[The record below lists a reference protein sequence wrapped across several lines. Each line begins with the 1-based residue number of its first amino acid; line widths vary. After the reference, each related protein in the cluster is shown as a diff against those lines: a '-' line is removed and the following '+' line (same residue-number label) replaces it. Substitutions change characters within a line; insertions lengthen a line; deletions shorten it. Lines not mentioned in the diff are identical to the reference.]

1 MANYE
6 AAAYYFPNYHRDK
19 RNDAWHGE
27 GWTEWELVK
36 RAEPKFPGHQQPKV
50 PLWGYEDEADP
61 AVMARKIAAAADYG
75 LTAFIFDWY
84 WYEDGPFLQRALDEG
99 FLQAPNNDR
108 LKFAIMWAN
117 HDWIDIHPAQ
127 RSRPYNVQAE
137 GQISEKGFIEATDH
151 MIQNY
156 FSHPSYW
163 RVNEGLYVSFYE
175 IHSLIRGLGGMEET
189 ARILLEF
196 RERVRAAG
204 LGELHLN
211 VVVWGLQILPT
222 EQKIANIHEV
232 LEQLGLDSISSYVW
246 IHHQPLDLFPE
257 TDYAAIV
264 EKSQLDYETFTADY
278 KLPYYPNVTMGWDS
292 SPRTVQSETFEDL
305 GYPYMATLAGN
316 TPQAFK
322 LALEGV
328 KAFLDRGV
336 TQPSIFT
343 INAWNEWTE
352 GSYLEPD
359 TINGMAYL
367 EAIRDVFGGRPQEG
381 EGASTKK
388 TLER

>member
-1 MANYE
+1 MATYE

-19 RNDAWHGE
+19 RNDAWHGA

-50 PLWGYEDEADP
+50 PLWGYEDEANP
-61 AVMARKIAAAADYG
+61 AVMARKIAAAADHG

-99 FLQAPNNDR
+99 FLCAPNNDR

-127 RSRPYNVQAE
+127 RSRPYNTQAE
-137 GQISEKGFIEATDH
+137 GQISEKGFVEATEH
-151 MIQNY
+151 MIMNY

-163 RVNEGLYVSFYE
+163 HVNEGLYVSFYE
-175 IHSLIRGLGGMEET
+175 IHSLIRGLGGIEET
-189 ARILLEF
+189 ARVIQEF

-204 LGELHLN
+204 LGELHVN

-222 EQKIANIHEV
+222 EQRITNIDEV

-246 IHHQPLDLFPE
+246 IHHQPLEQFPE
-257 TDYAAIV
+257 TDYAVIR
-264 EKSQLDYETFTADY
+264 EKSQLDYERFTAAY

-316 TPQAFK
+316 TPQEFK
-322 LALEGV
+322 IALEGV
-328 KAFLDRGV
+328 KAFLDLGM
-336 TQPSIFT
+336 TKPPLFT

-367 EAIRDVFGGRPQEG
+367 EAIREVFG
-381 EGASTKK
+381 SK
-388 TLER
+388 L

>member
-1 MANYE
+1 MATYQ

-19 RNDAWHGE
+19 RNDVWHGN

-61 AVMARKIAAAADYG
+61 AVMARKIAAAADHG

-99 FLQAPNNDR
+99 FLHAPNHER

-117 HDWIDIHPAQ
+117 HDWVDIHPAQ
-127 RSRPYNVQAE
+127 RSRPFNTQAE
-137 GQISEKGFIEATDH
+137 GQISEKGFVKAADH

-156 FSHPSYW
+156 FAHPSYW

-175 IHSLIRGLGGMEET
+175 IHSLIRGLGGIEET
-189 ARILLEF
+189 ARVLQQF

-222 EQKIANIHEV
+222 EQRITNIDEV

-246 IHHQPLDLFPE
+246 IHHQPLEQFPE
-257 TDYAAIV
+257 TNYAAIR
-264 EKSQLDYETFTADY
+264 EKSLLDYENFTAAY

-305 GYPYMATLAGN
+305 RYPYMPTLAGN
-316 TPQAFK
+316 TPGEFK
-322 LALEGV
+322 LALESV
-328 KAFLDRGV
+328 KEFLDRGM
-336 TQPSIFT
+336 TKPPIFT

-359 TINGMAYL
+359 MINGMAYL
-367 EAIRDVFGGRPQEG
+367 EAIRDVFGSKPGEG
-381 EGASTKK
+381 E
-388 TLER
+388 

>member
-1 MANYE
+1 MLEMASYE
-6 AAAYYFPNYHRDK
+6 AAAYYFPNYHRDS
-19 RNDAWHGE
+19 RNAKWHGE

-36 RAEPKFPGHQQPKV
+36 RAEPKFPGHRQPKI

-61 AVMARKIAAAADYG
+61 SVMARKIAAAADHG
-75 LTAFIFDWY
+75 LTSFIFDWY

-108 LKFAIMWAN
+108 LKFAVMWAN

-127 RSRPYNVQAE
+127 RSRPYNIQAA
-137 GQISEKGFIEATDH
+137 GQISEKGFVAATEH
-151 MIQNY
+151 MIRHY

-163 RVNEGLYVSFYE
+163 RVQGGLYVSFYE
-175 IHSLIRGLGGMEET
+175 IHSLIRGLGGIAAT
-189 ARILLEF
+189 ARVLREF

-204 LGELHLN
+204 CGELHLN

-222 EQKIANIHEV
+222 EQTITNIHEV
-232 LEQLGLDSISSYVW
+232 LEELGVDSITSYVW
-246 IHHQPLDLFPE
+246 IHHQPVDQFPE
-257 TDYAAIV
+257 TDYAWIRDR
-264 EKSQLDYETFTADY
+264 SLLDYEKFTAAY

-292 SPRTVQSETFEDL
+292 SPRTVQSESFEPL

-316 TPQAFK
+316 TPEAFK
-322 LALEGV
+322 IALEGV
-328 KAFLDRGV
+328 KSFLDRGQTSPCV
-336 TQPSIFT
+336 FT

-359 TINGMAYL
+359 TVSGMAYL
-367 EAIRDVFGGRPQEG
+367 EAIRDVFGT
-381 EGASTKK
+381 SKK
-388 TLER
+388 NA